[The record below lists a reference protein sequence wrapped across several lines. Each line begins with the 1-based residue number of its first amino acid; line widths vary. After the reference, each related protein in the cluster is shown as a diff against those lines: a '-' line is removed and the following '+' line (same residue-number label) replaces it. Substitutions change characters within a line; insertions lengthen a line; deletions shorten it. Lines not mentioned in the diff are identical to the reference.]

1 MNTLSVTNREGKK
14 FTMCKGAP
22 KQVVPKSYT
31 YLKIEM
37 FLELS
42 GPYNSGLADIY
53 LNKKG
58 EMFYS
63 IYRDGCFYPYF
74 GRLIKQD

>member
-1 MNTLSVTNREGKK
+1 MSTLSVTNRAGEK
-14 FTMCKGAP
+14 FTMCKGTPEQCVA
-22 KQVVPKSYT
+22 KSYT
-31 YLKIEM
+31 YLKVEM
-37 FLELS
+37 FVELS

-63 IYRDGCFYPYF
+63 IYRDGNFYPYF
-74 GRLIKQD
+74 GRLIKQG

>member
-1 MNTLSVTNREGKK
+1 MITITVTNRNGEK
-14 FTMCKGAP
+14 FTMCKGTIKRYIP
-22 KQVVPKSYT
+22 KLYKYVN
-31 YLKIEM
+31 IES
-37 FLELS
+37 FPELS
-42 GPYNSGLADIY
+42 SDYNSGLAEIY

-74 GRLIKQD
+74 GRLIKQ